1 MPLTAAQ
8 TTAFFE
14 QDTQMGIP
22 NETVVQLQQ
31 EGITTI
37 DDLVDFDK
45 DTMEQIAANLR
56 RPAGRI
62 ADPNPTAAPGATIPT
77 PSFVFGAKTQKR
89 LITAS
94 TLLRYY
100 TTVGRNTTVANLQWT
115 PVMRNFEIQWNA
127 LEDKKRAEEPEVPK
141 ITKALPIIK
150 WTEAFR
156 DYLHRMVG
164 VRTIPLA
171 YVIRPIV
178 AVPPITAIAAGA
190 PHSLEHEAIEIE
202 LIARANH
209 IHPLYRDDNSTVYYK
224 LEEATRATSYAAS
237 IKPFQ
242 RTKNGRDAWLALSN
256 QYAGKDKWE
265 AEIKRHEQLLHTRL
279 WKGQSN
285 FTLDRFIAQ
294 HRNAFVSMQAAAEHI
309 TYQLPNEHSRVG
321 YLLDAIQCSDAGL
334 QAAMASI
341 KTDQALDGLR
351 NNFEAAATHLLPYDP
366 VQRKRSDH
374 AGGKRSAAEISD
386 VTHDEADISS
396 FGAKKGIG
404 KTGVHLRYHP
414 SSEYQKLTT
423 EQKDELREWRETSG
437 RGMKRAK
444 PYHKDGKQ
452 QRNVKF
458 KSDKAIAAAVEKKVN
473 KRLKDEEKEK
483 TEGDQAEAYIMSIFQ
498 KMTANKA
505 TVAAAVVLP
514 PVAAP
519 SLAPTL
525 NSILRRAK
533 NSKSG

>member
-14 QDTQMGIP
+14 QESQMGIP
-22 NETVVQLQQ
+22 NDTVIQLQQ
-31 EGITTI
+31 EGITTV
-37 DDLVDFDK
+37 DDLSDFDK

-62 ADPNPTAAPGATIPT
+62 PDPNPTAAPGATIPT
-77 PSFVFGAKTQKR
+77 PSFVFGAKSQKR

-94 TLLRYY
+94 KLLRYY
-100 TTVGRNTTVANLQWT
+100 ETVGRNTTVANLQWT
-115 PVMRNFEIQWNA
+115 PVMRNFEIQWKA
-127 LEDKKRAEEPEVPK
+127 LEDKKRGDEPEVPK

-171 YVIRPIV
+171 YVIRPSV
-178 AVPPITAIAAGA
+178 AVPVIGTIATGA
-190 PHSLEHEAIEIE
+190 PHSGEHEAIEIE
-202 LIARANH
+202 LTARASH
-209 IHPLYRDDNSTVYYK
+209 VHPLYREDNSTVYYK

-242 RTKNGRDAWLALSN
+242 RHKNGRGAWLALST

-285 FTLDRFIAQ
+285 FTLDRFIAH

-341 KTDQALDGLR
+341 KTDQDPDGLR
-351 NNFEAAATHLLPYDP
+351 NNFESAATHLLPYDP
-366 VQRKRSDH
+366 VQKKRSDH
-374 AGGKRSAAEISD
+374 AGGKRGAADISD
-386 VTHDEADISS
+386 VTHEEADISA

-414 SSEYQKLTT
+414 SNEYQKLTND
-423 EQKDELREWRETSG
+423 QKNELREWRESTG
-437 RGMKRAK
+437 GDKKRK
-444 PYHKDGKQ
+444 HPNQKTQ

-473 KRLKDEEKEK
+473 ERLKAAEQTKVQGDE
-483 TEGDQAEAYIMSIFQ
+483 AEAYIMSIFQ
-498 KMTANKA
+498 KMTGTKA
-505 TVAAAVVLP
+505 TVSAAVNLP
-514 PVAAP
+514 PVVATPPVVP
-519 SLAPTL
+519 SSL
-525 NSILRRAK
+525 NRIIRRAK
-533 NSKSG
+533 NAKSD